1 MTDQELASLETKKIF
16 FGHQSVGDN
25 IMGGVRDLMLRD
37 PRLKLKIVNSTNPEA
52 VSGPALIEYHVGH
65 NGTPESKNN
74 EFAAIVAKGLGA
86 QGGIAM
92 LKYCFAD
99 IDAST
104 DVQNMFQRY
113 RSRIDALRRQYPLLR
128 IVHTTVP
135 LTTVEPAPIA
145 WLKSVLG
152 KRTYRDANSKRQ
164 EFNQL
169 LRNTYANREPIFD
182 LAEVESTCPDGSRS
196 YFIAGGKVVETLVP
210 EYAADTGHLNEI
222 GRRAAA
228 EDLIRVL
235 ATI

>member
-1 MTDQELASLETKKIF
+1 MTDQELANLETKKIF

-25 IMGGVRDLMLRD
+25 IMAGVRDLMLRD
-37 PRLKLKIVNSTNPEA
+37 PQLKLKIVNSPNPEA
-52 VSGPALIEYHVGH
+52 VSGAALIEYHVGR
-65 NGTPESKNN
+65 NGAPESKND
-74 EFAAIVAKGLGA
+74 EFAAIVTKGLGT

-99 IDAST
+99 IDGST
-104 DVQNMFQRY
+104 DVQKMFQGY
-113 RSRIDALRRQYPLLR
+113 RSVIDALRGQYPLLR

-152 KRTYRDANSKRQ
+152 KKTYRDANRKRQ

-182 LAEVESTCPDGSRS
+182 LAEVESTRPDGSRS
-196 YFIAGGKVVETLVP
+196 YFIDGGKKVETLVP
-210 EYAADTGHLNEI
+210 EYTSDSGHLNEI

-228 EDLIRVL
+228 ECLIRVL